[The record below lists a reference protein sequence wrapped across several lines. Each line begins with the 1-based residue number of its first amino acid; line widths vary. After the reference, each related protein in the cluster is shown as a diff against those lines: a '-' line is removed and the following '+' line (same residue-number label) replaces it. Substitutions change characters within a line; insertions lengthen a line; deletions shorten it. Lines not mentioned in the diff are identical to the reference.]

1 MGELAMSA
9 GEDRRFVN
17 VEARFNDW
25 RRAELARVMGP
36 PIAEV
41 PPELHE
47 ASHVMMAT
55 GIIMLHIDRVEGD
68 PLAGRANAARAPIRD
83 IVQKVWDLGYL
94 AGLEAAR
101 GVTSTTG
108 GGEAA

>member
-9 GEDRRFVN
+9 GEDRSFVN

-25 RRAELARVMGP
+25 RRAELGRLMGP

-41 PPELHE
+41 PPEMHE
-47 ASHVMMAT
+47 ACHVMMAT
-55 GIIMLHIDRVEGD
+55 GIIMIHMEGVEGD
-68 PLAGRANAARAPIRD
+68 PLAGRANAARGPIRD
-83 IVQKVWDLGYL
+83 IVQKVWDIGYL

-101 GVTSTTG
+101 GETPTMG
-108 GGEAA
+108 GDEAA